1 MSGSRI
7 PLDLEDREIRI
18 IGPKRSGKTTYLA
31 ALADSSNLGQN
42 TPIQAINPFNQEAA
56 DLKHLASD
64 FLRQGIALASTDFN
78 RSPELYTFLITLK
91 PRFQDYPLVSLKGG
105 EVRLNVSCLE
115 YAGELV
121 AALRSSQRSAN
132 PTLRN
137 YLDDCAQARGFMLL
151 IDAKSNLS
159 DREYAE
165 AFRVLEQ
172 ELNDRITHSKRPLR
186 DHRLAIVF
194 TKGEM
199 VWSQRDNIDT
209 FVGLKFCEV
218 QRVITTW
225 QSVWNCAV
233 NYFFCSA
240 FGMRG
245 NPPRPNVRVVRR
257 SAEGVQAVIDMPNVW
272 RPWGL
277 VAPLYLLQTGK
288 DDPTLRKI

>member
-1 MSGSRI
+1 METI
-7 PLDLEDREIRI
+7 WFNFPVVLV
-18 IGPKRSGKTTYLA
+18 KTTYLA
-31 ALADSSNLGQN
+31 ALAYSSNLGQN
-42 TPIQAINPFNQEAA
+42 TPIQAISPFNQEAA
-56 DLKHLASD
+56 DLKNLAAE
-64 FLRQGIALASTDFN
+64 FLKEGQALAFTDFN
-78 RSPELYTFLITLK
+78 QSPELYTFLITLK

-115 YAGELV
+115 YAGELI
-121 AALRSSQRSAN
+121 AALRSSQRST
-132 PTLRN
+132 TLRN

-172 ELNDRITHSKRPLR
+172 ELNDRITGKRPLS

-199 VWSQRDNIDT
+199 VWSQRDNIDS

-218 QRVITTW
+218 QRVITSW
-225 QSVWNCAV
+225 RSVWKCPV

-245 NPPRPNVRVVRR
+245 TPPRPNVRVMRR

-277 VAPLYLLQTGK
+277 VAPLYWLQTGK
-288 DDPTLRKI
+288 DDPKLREI